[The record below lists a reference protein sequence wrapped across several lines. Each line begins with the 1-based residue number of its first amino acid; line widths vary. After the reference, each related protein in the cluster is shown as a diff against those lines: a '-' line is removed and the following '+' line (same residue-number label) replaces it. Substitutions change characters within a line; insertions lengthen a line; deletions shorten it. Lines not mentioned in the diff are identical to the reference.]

1 MLRKLRRFVPF
12 QKVDEEQR
20 MVWGR
25 ATDETPDIEA
35 DVIDYGATKAAVA
48 EWAQWRNIREMHQ
61 PSAVGVA
68 AEITLDD
75 AAKALDLGVKVVD
88 DEAWRK
94 VKEGVYKGFSI
105 GGRVLD
111 AVMSKLDGQ
120 DIRRITRY
128 ALTEISLVD
137 RPANPA
143 ARFSMLK
150 RDASRLNKFDLEER
164 AMQVRNAF
172 YAEHQMDDDEAE
184 FYCQTVE
191 TDPDRVIVAADGK
204 LYEYA
209 YTLGAAGITFGEP
222 SEVEIRYIPTQGA
235 ATEEAATEEA
245 PAEVEAETAGEEEE
259 MEMAVVVG
267 DLLKVQIVPVTTSMD
282 ALVKRVDELETERA
296 QLAAVSDALKL
307 LEKRVGS
314 IEAQPAALA
323 PVVRVVSAQ
332 DSASTPDEVAVLD
345 RMIEATANPL
355 TKEAL
360 GHERALLL
368 LKRGTAPS
376 QNISGG
382 K

>member
-1 MLRKLRRFVPF
+1 MLEKLRRYVPF
-12 QKVDEEQR
+12 HKVDEEQR

-25 ATDETPDIEA
+25 ATDETVDSEF

-48 EWAQWRNIREMHQ
+48 EWTQWRNIREMHQ

-68 AEITLDD
+68 VEITLDD
-75 AAKALDLGVKVVD
+75 AAKALDLGVRVVD

-94 VKEGVYKGFSI
+94 VKEGVYKGFSVA
-105 GGRVLD
+105 GLVFD
-111 AVMSKLDGQ
+111 VVMTKLDGQ

-137 RPANPA
+137 RPANPS

-150 RDASRLNKFDLEER
+150 RDASRLSKFDLEER

-172 YAEHQMDDDEAE
+172 YAEHQAE
-184 FYCQTVE
+184 IDNDKADFYCQTVE
-191 TDPDRVIVAADGK
+191 TDPDRVIVAAGGK

-209 YTLGAAGITFGEP
+209 YTLGATGITFGEP

-245 PAEVEAETAGEEEE
+245 PAEAEAETAGEEEE
-259 MEMAVVVG
+259 MAMAVVVG
-267 DLLKVQIVPVTTSMD
+267 DLLKAQIAPVATSMD
-282 ALVKRVDELETERA
+282 TLAKRVAALETASET
-296 QLAAVSDALKL
+296 LAGLA
-307 LEKRVGS
+307 KRVAVL
-314 IEAQPAALA
+314 EAQPVATA
-323 PVVRVVSAQ
+323 PVVRVLPVAN
-332 DSASTPDEVAVLD
+332 DASQPADEVVVLD

-355 TKEAL
+355 AKEAL
-360 GHERALLL
+360 GHERALVL
-368 LKRGTAPS
+368 LKRGTSP
-376 QNISGG
+376 QITGG

>member
-1 MLRKLRRFVPF
+1 MLKKRRFVPF
-12 QKVDEEQR
+12 HKVDEEQR

-25 ATDETPDIEA
+25 ATDETVDSES

-48 EWAQWRNIREMHQ
+48 EWTQWRNIREMHQ

-68 AEITLDD
+68 VEITLDD

-94 VKEGVYKGFSI
+94 VKGGVYKGFSVA
-105 GGRVLD
+105 GLVFD
-111 AVMSKLDGQ
+111 VVMTKLDGQ

-137 RPANPA
+137 RPANPS

-150 RDASRLNKFDLEER
+150 RDASRLSKFDLEER
-164 AMQVRNAF
+164 AMQVREAF
-172 YAEHQMDDDEAE
+172 YAEHQAEIDDDKAD

-191 TDPDRVIVAADGK
+191 TDPDRVIVAAGGK

-209 YTLGAAGITFGEP
+209 YTLGATGITFGEP

-245 PAEVEAETAGEEEE
+245 PAEAEAETAGEEDE
-259 MEMAVVVG
+259 MALAVVVG
-267 DLLKVQIVPVTTSMD
+267 DLLKVQIAPVATSMD
-282 ALVKRVDELETERA
+282 TLAKRVAALETASET
-296 QLAAVSDALKL
+296 LAGLA
-307 LEKRVGS
+307 KRVAAL
-314 IEAQPAALA
+314 EAQPVATA
-323 PVVRVVSAQ
+323 PVVRVLPVANN
-332 DSASTPDEVAVLD
+332 ASQPADEVAVLD

-355 TKEAL
+355 AKEAL
-360 GHERALLL
+360 GHERALVL
-368 LKRGTAPS
+368 LKRGTSP
-376 QNISGG
+376 QITGG